1 MAVDAEIDV
10 GYAMSGDARLA
21 FRVRAGGPHPIV
33 WVAKWFAMQDL
44 ETPAPPQFVS
54 GPWFARLLS
63 FATVVSYDQRGTGLS
78 DPVSLADLPTLETLA
93 DDLHAVI
100 TAAGLDDVV
109 LWAPDEAGPVAVL
122 YAATRPERT
131 RALILVNSRAT
142 LARSEGYDAGV
153 TPEDYER
160 FVAWYE
166 RHWGTGRVLRAF
178 LPDVSVDDARLRD
191 LARFERQSMPPAVV
205 GVILRWMYAIDV
217 RAVLP
222 AISAPTLVLH
232 TENQWLPIT
241 HAQYL
246 ARHIPNARLVELPG
260 ADFTVFF
267 GSASEEATLGEIE
280 EFVTGT
286 RMAVDHDRMLTTLMF
301 TDVVGS
307 TDRVVAIGDRAWHTV
322 LDRHDDTVLHQL
334 ARFSGHNRSSPV
346 TASSPPSTD
355 PPAPSAAEP
364 RSATPPARSASKS
377 GSASTPVKSNDGAP
391 NSPASPSTSPIASAK
406 PHSPARCSCH
416 GPSSISS
423 PARAQPLTTAA
434 NTNSRASP
442 PPGDSSPSLPKPT
455 AVRRPYGSNKPGQR
469 HRMP

>member
-1 MAVDAEIDV
+1 MPDRALPGTAWRVAAPVAANQRRLPEPRTRRLSDYQHRTPGREIGSSGAAARGASGWGGFLVGRRDDVAVDAEVDV

-44 ETPAPPQFVS
+44 ETPAPPQRVS

-63 FATVVSYDQRGTGLS
+63 FATVVSYDRRGTGLS
-78 DPVSLADLPTLETLA
+78 DPVSLADLPTLEALA

-109 LWAPDEAGPVAVL
+109 LWAPDEAGPVAVF

-131 RALILVNSRAT
+131 RALILVNSQAT

-166 RHWGTGRVLRAF
+166 RDWGTGRVLRAF
-178 LPDVSVDDARLRD
+178 VPDVSVDDALLRD
-191 LARFERQSMPPAVV
+191 LARSERRSMPPAVV
-205 GVILRWMYAIDV
+205 GAFLRWLYAIDV

-232 TENQWLPIT
+232 TVENRWVPIA
-241 HAQYL
+241 HGRYL

-260 ADFTVFF
+260 ADYAVFF
-267 GSASEEATLGEIE
+267 GSASEEAALGEIE

-286 RMAVDHDRMLTTLMF
+286 RMAVDHDRMLTTLLF
-301 TDVVGS
+301 FRRGRLHRPGRRHRRPGLAHGARPPRRRRPPS
-307 TDRVVAIGDRAWHTV
+307 AGTV
-322 LDRHDDTVLHQL
+322 L
-334 ARFSGHNRSSPV
+334 G
-346 TASSPPSTD
+346 
-355 PPAPSAAEP
+355 
-364 RSATPPARSASKS
+364 
-377 GSASTPVKSNDGAP
+377 
-391 NSPASPSTSPIASAK
+391 PASEI
-406 PHSPARCSCH
+406 
-416 GPSSISS
+416 
-423 PARAQPLTTAA
+423 
-434 NTNSRASP
+434 
-442 PPGDSSPSLPKPT
+442 
-455 AVRRPYGSNKPGQR
+455 
-469 HRMP
+469 HR